1 MIKEKKT
8 RTTSTTNDE
17 NVLAMYLNEI
27 SRIPLLSREE
37 EDKVAREAVQGN
49 AIARNRL
56 INGNLRFVVNVAK
69 KFQGQG
75 IPLADLISE
84 GNVGLIQ
91 AMDRFDPDRGCRF
104 ISYAVW
110 WIRQA
115 LLNALCERS
124 RLIRLPVNR
133 ASDLVRIEKAK
144 KEIVV
149 NYGGEPET
157 SEIARL
163 LGMEEVYVNELLT
176 MSRELVSLERQ
187 VSNGADSSSLGSF
200 IIDGGYDAPDQEMIN
215 KALAVDINKML
226 DTLDSKEAEIIRVR
240 FGLGHRKP
248 MSLKEVGELYNLSK
262 ERIRQIE
269 KKALNRLQQPNRKAI
284 LAAYVA

>member
-1 MIKEKKT
+1 MIKEKKNKT
-8 RTTSTTNDE
+8 MTTDE
-17 NVLAMYLNEI
+17 NVLAMYLADI

-37 EDKVAREAVQGN
+37 EDKVARAAVQGN
-49 AIARNRL
+49 AAARTRL

-84 GNVGLIQ
+84 GNIGLIH
-91 AMDRFDPDRGCRF
+91 ALDRFDPDKGFRF

-133 ASDLVRIEKAK
+133 ATDLVRIQKAK
-144 KEIVV
+144 KTIVM
-149 NYGGEPET
+149 NSGCEPET

-163 LGMEEVYVNELLT
+163 LGMEESYIDELVA
-176 MSRELVSLERQ
+176 MSRDLVSLERQ
-187 VSNGADSSSLGSF
+187 VSDGADSSTLGSL
-200 IIDGGYDAPDQEMIN
+200 IIDHGCAAPDQELFK
-215 KALAVDINKML
+215 KALVVDINEML
-226 DTLDSKEAEIIRVR
+226 DSLDSKEAEIIRVR
-240 FGLGHRKP
+240 FGLGMQRP
-248 MSLKEVGELYNLSK
+248 LSLKEVGQMYNLSK

-269 KKALNRLQQPNRKAI
+269 KKALNHLQQPNRKAI